1 MSAPG
6 VPGVTAASGPSSGG
20 PLSPLIPE
28 EFRRRPGRRD
38 PEPVDG
44 DDLAG
49 LRVVDERLRLAAP
62 GQHVP
67 HRRGGCEH
75 RAGRVDCVAA
85 ALEHARAGGGRERLA
100 GDRHPVRAVQ
110 RRLLCLLLR
119 ERRAARHAARPVRPR
134 PRNAGRSSLRSPS
147 QISSRTPSRSSSS
160 SRCVASM
167 RSRLNSSI
175 ASPCTTEYFPSLQ
188 VTGYE

>member
-20 PLSPLIPE
+20 YLKPLRLE
-28 EFRRRPGRRD
+28 ELRRRAGRRD
-38 PEPVDG
+38 AEAVDR
-44 DDLAG
+44 DDLAR

-67 HRRGGCEH
+67 HRRGRGEH
-75 RAGRVDCVAA
+75 RAGGVDRVAA
-85 ALEHARAGGGRERLA
+85 ALEHARARGRRERLA

-110 RRLLCLLLR
+110 RRLLRLLLR
-119 ERRAARHAARPVRPR
+119 ERGAVDERAQRQSRRGGGAKCDRHA
-134 PRNAGRSSLRSPS
+134 RSP
-147 QISSRTPSRSSSS
+147 QIRSLTPSRSSSS

-175 ASPCTTEYFPSLQ
+175 ASPCTTAYCPSLQ
-188 VTGYE
+188 VTG